1 MCATHYSV
9 KGEMARP
16 VVTPAAACSHEAD
29 RIDIHCLP
37 DHRGIYPSSSVLQFS
52 NLRLQYL
59 RRCLQA
65 GDIKLTKFLTITYKY
80 FLQTSVPISAAKTV
94 HIQTPVYVIVS

>member
-9 KGEMARP
+9 KGAMARP

-37 DHRGIYPSSSVLQFS
+37 DHRGIYPSSRVLQRS
-52 NLRLQYL
+52 YTILVCLRL
-59 RRCLQA
+59 
-65 GDIKLTKFLTITYKY
+65 DIYSALELNNLFNPTLISIEIDYK
-80 FLQTSVPISAAKTV
+80 SV
-94 HIQTPVYVIVS
+94 